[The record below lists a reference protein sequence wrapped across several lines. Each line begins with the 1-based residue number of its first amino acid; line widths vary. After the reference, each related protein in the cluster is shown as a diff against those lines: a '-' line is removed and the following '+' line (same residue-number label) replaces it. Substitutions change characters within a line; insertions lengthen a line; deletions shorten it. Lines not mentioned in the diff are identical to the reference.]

1 MTAVAL
7 EAGGKQVEETSA
19 GPRGPG
25 AWPWVAGV
33 VVLALL
39 LWGLTRLLDDP
50 TPVVAEPVPAAA
62 PAR

>member
-1 MTAVAL
+1 VAETA
-7 EAGGKQVEETSA
+7 A

-39 LWGLTRLLDDP
+39 LWGITRLLDDP
-50 TPVVAEPVPAAA
+50 APVVAEPVPASA